1 MRKNNKNKEAN
12 IISFKIVINTE
23 GKIISEIAN
32 LPKFEAKRFF
42 KGHDL
47 KLIETLIDSGLVKF
61 GKLHYQM
68 QNELNALNN

>member
-1 MRKNNKNKEAN
+1 MPALFTR
-12 IISFKIVINTE
+12 IS
-23 GKIISEIAN
+23 N
-32 LPKFEAKRFF
+32 LPRIEAKRFF
-42 KGHDL
+42 RGHDL